1 MKLNSIMRMESDP
14 LGVPAFTL
22 VELMVTIGIIAVLLG
37 VLLPVLGRA
46 NSAGRQTVLL
56 ANQRESMRLI
66 EAYAADH
73 DDEFPSAGDES
84 GVTASWTWNGETVT
98 VDYWHQPEYWAW
110 MLQSR
115 GYAGFVAL
123 GPDATPTAFDEQ
135 EGGASCCGEQGRRA
149 VHVLSPTTLAR
160 PALFHD
166 GAAADR
172 ELNEPMRFASVADPA
187 AKGVLMQLHG
197 RTEAQR
203 TGARASFLI
212 HFADGHGADVRQSL
226 LKPGARI
233 GIPFGGLPVMTTEGG
248 VRGRDL

>member
-1 MKLNSIMRMESDP
+1 MIFRIRRQRVS
-14 LGVPAFTL
+14 AFTL

-37 VLLPVLGRA
+37 ILLPVLGSA
-46 NSAGRQTVLL
+46 KSAGRQTVLL
-56 ANQRESMRLI
+56 ANQRESMRLV
-66 EAYAADH
+66 EAYAADYY
-73 DDEFPSAGDES
+73 DKFPSAGDES
-84 GVTASWTWNGETVT
+84 GVTASWAWNGETVT
-98 VDYWHQPEYWAW
+98 VDYWNQPELWAW

-115 GYAGFVAL
+115 GYAGYVAL
-123 GPDATPTAFDEQ
+123 GPNATPMAFDDR
-135 EGGASCCGEQGRRA
+135 EGGASCCGELGVRA
-149 VHVLSPTTLAR
+149 LHVLSPTTLAR

-166 GAAADR
+166 GAGADR
-172 ELNEPMRFASVADPA
+172 ELNEPMRFSSVADPA

-203 TGARASFLI
+203 SGAGASFLI
-212 HFADGHGADVRQSL
+212 HFADGHGADVRESL

>member
-1 MKLNSIMRMESDP
+1 MKLNSVMRLRSEP

-37 VLLPVLGRA
+37 ILLPVLGSA
-46 NSAGRQTVLL
+46 KSAGRQTVLL
-56 ANQRESMRLI
+56 ANQREAMRTV
-66 EAYAADH
+66 EHYAADH
-73 DDEFPSAGDES
+73 DDEVPSAGDES
-84 GVTASWTWNGETVT
+84 GVTASWTWNDEPVT

-115 GYAGFVAL
+115 GYAGYVAL
-123 GPDATPTAFDEQ
+123 GPNATPTAFDDQ
-135 EGGASCCGEQGRRA
+135 EGEASCCGELGRRA
-149 VHVLSPTTLAR
+149 MHVLSPTTLAR

-172 ELNEPMRFASVADPA
+172 ELNEPMRFSSVADPA

-203 TGARASFLI
+203 TGAGASFLI

-226 LKPGARI
+226 LRPGARI
-233 GIPFGGLPVMTTEGG
+233 AIPFGGLPVMTTKDG